1 MAVIQQR
8 VRCGGVQDAQC
19 VNLTS
24 AALQLKRLETFA
36 TSPNDN
42 VTTEISKCIDSYR
55 MKSGLTI
62 WYKFL
67 YPVLYHKSSL
77 WISSSLIISSFMHSV
92 QIMSLPS
99 QLIGYVHEQHIC

>member
-1 MAVIQQR
+1 M
-8 VRCGGVQDAQC
+8 QC

-24 AALQLKRLETFA
+24 ATMQLKRLETFA
-36 TSPNDN
+36 TSLNGL
-42 VTTEISKCIDSYR
+42 VTTEISKCIDLYR

-67 YPVLYHKSSL
+67 YLVLYHKSSL

-99 QLIGYVHEQHIC
+99 LLNGCVHEQHVC